1 MQHLQKI
8 GGGVS
13 RLPRPQILQSSNVPL
28 SDSLIHLF
36 HFFILHTLLCH
47 GISSVLLESI
57 PCGLFPSRR
66 GVAPFRHTRLP
77 RGDSF
82 SVSVNSVLSATSVL
96 IPPLCFTAHSPLLPP
111 VPAILLSPSRRKS
124 LALS

>member
-8 GGGVS
+8 GGGA

-36 HFFILHTLLCH
+36 SFLYLTHSSLPRDFLSSFGINSLRTL
-47 GISSVLLESI
+47 SVSE
-57 PCGLFPSRR
+57 

-96 IPPLCFTAHSPLLPP
+96 IPAVSSLLTAHYSLPS
-111 VPAILLSPSRRKS
+111 LLS
-124 LALS
+124 